1 MRLFLGSDGLGALP
15 AWLPETRRAVVVPT
29 AATPLGSPPFVA
41 AAFAVLRG
49 AGARVEALE
58 LADAS
63 ERDVARALR
72 GARVVF
78 VTGGHAIHLL
88 RHARRSGFDRVVV
101 EAVREGRLDYVGM
114 SAGAALV
121 GPDLEWFRD
130 PGDPGVVGSAR
141 GLGLVPFTV
150 LAHRNRGRAERHDR
164 LGGLS
169 IRDDQAVVVD
179 GERWRII
186 PSPSCCE

>member
-15 AWLPETRRAVVVPT
+15 AWLPEARRAVVVPT

-41 AAFAVLRG
+41 AAFAVLRR
-49 AGARVEALE
+49 AGARVESLE
-58 LADAS
+58 LAGAS
-63 ERDVARALR
+63 EREVARALR
-72 GARVVF
+72 DARVVF
-78 VTGGHAIHLL
+78 VTGGYAIHLL
-88 RHARRSGFDRVVV
+88 QHARRSGFDRVVG

-114 SAGAALV
+114 SAGAALA

-130 PGDPGVVGSAR
+130 AEDPGVVESAE

-150 LAHRNRGRAERHDR
+150 LAHRDRGRAERHDR
-164 LGGLS
+164 LGGVS

-179 GERWRII
+179 GRRWRIV